1 MPLVDRDCCA
11 SYKVLVLGE
20 ASVGKTALVNCL
32 MGREF
37 RESMVP
43 TIGVDFVK
51 KIFEVDGALIQL
63 VIWDTAGQQ
72 RFRTITRLQYRGVQG
87 IVLVYDATNPSSF
100 SHLAYWISSV
110 HKEMKQ
116 AHNQYEPI
124 PIVLC
129 GNKNDLEDKKL
140 VKRSKA
146 YELAQKEMAFEFFET
161 SAKTGSN
168 VFTAFQRLAFHITDI
183 CNPKLMVS
191 YHPYLIRR
199 LEDIEPDLPK
209 QQKNTKKKNKKK
221 FKVKK
226 IKEGKTKETK
236 ILPVSKT
243 DIKDNPK
250 QCAPFKG
257 LCCLLPQKHEP
268 S

>member
-1 MPLVDRDCCA
+1 MPLIDRDCCA
-11 SYKVLVLGE
+11 AYKVLVLGE
-20 ASVGKTALVNCL
+20 ASVGKSALVNCL

-72 RFRTITRLQYRGVQG
+72 RFRSITRLQYRGVQG
-87 IVLVYDATNPSSF
+87 IVLVYDVTNLSSF
-100 SHLAYWISSV
+100 AHLAYWITSV
-110 HKEMKQ
+110 HREMKH

-129 GNKNDLEDKKL
+129 GNKADLDHKRQVKK
-140 VKRSKA
+140 VKA
-146 YELAQKEMAFEFFET
+146 FELAQKEMAFEFFET

-199 LEDIEPDLPK
+199 IEDSDSELLKIKANID
-209 QQKNTKKKNKKK
+209 QKKKDKKSKKK
-221 FKVKK
+221 PKSSSKK
-226 IKEGKTKETK
+226 QLVPLAKTNR
-236 ILPVSKT
+236 V
-243 DIKDNPK
+243 
-250 QCAPFKG
+250 QCSPFNG
-257 LCCLLPQKHEP
+257 LCCLLPQKQELT
-268 S
+268 